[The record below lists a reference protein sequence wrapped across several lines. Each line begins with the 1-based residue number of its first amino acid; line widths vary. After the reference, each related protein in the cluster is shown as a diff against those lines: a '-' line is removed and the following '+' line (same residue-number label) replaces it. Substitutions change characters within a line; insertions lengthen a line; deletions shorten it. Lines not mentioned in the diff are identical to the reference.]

1 MMINT
6 RNLTAAMTATVIGT
20 LSLASGTAMSD
31 DVALTIYSTAT
42 PGAIN
47 PDLYRPV
54 PGNGSFGYNRY
65 HQIPGYAIVKQEREL
80 KFDRGVSE
88 ISFQGV
94 AALLDPTTVLFESL
108 DNPDGTFVLEQDYR
122 FDLLSMDKMLERY
135 IDKQIIWG
143 GDEVTLMSVSGGGM
157 LIQGDDGAIQFVQG
171 YDGVKFPS
179 IADGLITRPTLNWMV
194 SSERGGKQ
202 DTRISYETKGI
213 TWWADYNLVFEEGRN
228 ANEGTI
234 DLSAWVSILN
244 QSGGSYEDANLKLVA
259 GDVNRNQQQQPRQE
273 MMYAR
278 NAMADSMQKGFE
290 EKAFFEYHLYTLG
303 RPTTIPDRSTKQIE
317 LFEQA
322 TEIPVKKRLM
332 FDGTQQYMY
341 YGGGRQESEQFGIGG
356 DTKVQVFLQFE
367 NKEKDGLGMPLPS
380 GRIRV
385 SQLDEDDGSFEFI
398 GEDTIDHT
406 PRNEEVTIK
415 LGNAF
420 DVVGERRQV
429 SFERGRNWMRETIEV
444 KIRNQKEDRVE
455 VHIQE
460 HLYRWSNAKI
470 EEISHDHEMLDSRT
484 MHIPV
489 DVAPEG
495 EVVMT
500 YTVFY
505 SW

>member
-1 MMINT
+1 
-6 RNLTAAMTATVIGT
+6 
-20 LSLASGTAMSD
+20 
-31 DVALTIYSTAT
+31 
-42 PGAIN
+42 
-47 PDLYRPV
+47 
-54 PGNGSFGYNRY
+54 
-65 HQIPGYAIVKQEREL
+65 
-80 KFDRGVSE
+80 
-88 ISFQGV
+88 
-94 AALLDPTTVLFESL
+94 
-108 DNPDGTFVLEQDYR
+108 
-122 FDLLSMDKMLERY
+122 
-135 IDKQIIWG
+135 
-143 GDEVTLMSVSGGGM
+143 
-157 LIQGDDGAIQFVQG
+157 
-171 YDGVKFPS
+171 
-179 IADGLITRPTLNWMV
+179 
-194 SSERGGKQ
+194 
-202 DTRISYETKGI
+202 
-213 TWWADYNLVFEEGRN
+213 
-228 ANEGTI
+228 
-234 DLSAWVSILN
+234 
-244 QSGGSYEDANLKLVA
+244 
-259 GDVNRNQQQQPRQE
+259 
-273 MMYAR
+273 
-278 NAMADSMQKGFE
+278 
-290 EKAFFEYHLYTLG
+290 
-303 RPTTIPDRSTKQIE
+303 
-317 LFEQA
+317 
-322 TEIPVKKRLM
+322 M

>member
-1 MMINT
+1 MLFKPHTLAAATIAT
-6 RNLTAAMTATVIGT
+6 LTI
-20 LSLASGTAMSD
+20 ASGCAMSD
-31 DVALTIYSTAT
+31 EVALTIYSTAT

-54 PGNGSFGYNRY
+54 PGGGGFGYARY
-65 HQIPGYAIVKQEREL
+65 NQIPGYAIVKQQRTLDIE
-80 KFDRGVSE
+80 RGVSE
-88 ISFQGV
+88 LSFQGV
-94 AALLDPTTVLFESL
+94 AALLDPTTVHFESL
-108 DNPDGTFVLEQDYR
+108 DNAGGTFVLEQDYR
-122 FDLLSMDKMLERY
+122 FDLLSMDKMLQRY
-135 IDKQIIWG
+135 IDKQIVWNG
-143 GDEVTLMSVSGGGM
+143 QDVTLMSVSAGGM
-157 LIQGDDGAIQFVQG
+157 LIQGNDGSIQFVQG
-171 YDGVKFPS
+171 YSGVKFPS
-179 IADGLITRPTLNWMV
+179 VADGLITRPTLNWMV
-194 SSERGGKQ
+194 SSDKRGEQ

-213 TWWADYNLVFEEGRN
+213 TWWADYNLVYEEGRN
-228 ANEGTI
+228 PNVGTI

-259 GDVNRNQQQQPRQE
+259 GDVNRAPQAPRRNQY
-273 MMYAR
+273 YAR
-278 NAMADSMQKGFE
+278 GEVLAMDAGAEKGFE

-322 TEIPVKKRLM
+322 SEVPVKKRFM

-341 YGGGRQESEQFGIGG
+341 YGGGRQESESFGIGG
-356 DTKVQVFLQFE
+356 ETKVQVFLQFD
-367 NKEKDGLGMPLPS
+367 NKEEDGLGMPLPS

-385 SQLDEDDGSFEFI
+385 SQLDEGDGSFEFI

-429 SFERGRNWMRETIEV
+429 SFERGRDWMRETIEV
-444 KIRNQKEDRVE
+444 KIRNQKEDAVE

-470 EEISHDHEMLDSRT
+470 EKISHDHEMLDSRT

-489 DVAPEG
+489 DVGSED